1 MVFNWHYVKTVIF
14 THSFPNFIH
23 IIMITYAY
31 KFALEAEMNQG
42 VVTSF
47 NTLVGI
53 YIAISM
59 YFLLDQRI
67 LCVELVGMVL
77 MLPCIFI
84 IVNNIS
90 EKDVDDVDV
99 EMTEKEQYGYIA
111 IGIALTAPLIFSVKN
126 FFIRIGPSISN
137 VRELSIDQMLF

>member
-1 MVFNWHYVKTVIF
+1 
-14 THSFPNFIH
+14 
-23 IIMITYAY
+23 MITYAY
-31 KFALEAEMNQG
+31 KFALDAEMNQG

-53 YIAISM
+53 YIAILM

-90 EKDVDDVDV
+90 VKDDDDVDV
-99 EMTEKEQYGYIA
+99 EMTEKEEYGYFA